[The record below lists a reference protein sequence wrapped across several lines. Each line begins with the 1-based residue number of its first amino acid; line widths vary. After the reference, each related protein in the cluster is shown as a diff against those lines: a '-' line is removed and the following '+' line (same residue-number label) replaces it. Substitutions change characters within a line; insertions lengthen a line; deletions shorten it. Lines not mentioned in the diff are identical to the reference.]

1 MKKALEV
8 LFGIKPANQPLLANR
23 NYKSYRINN
32 QPDLQSWCSALHV
45 GALASRQSTIP
56 VLMGNKIKWVD
67 LHAVKNL

>member
-8 LFGIKPANQPLLANR
+8 LFGIKQANQPLLPNR

-56 VLMGNKIKWVD
+56 ILMGNHIKWVD
-67 LHAVKNL
+67 LDAAKRL

>member
-8 LFGIKPANQPLLANR
+8 LFGIKSANQPLLANK

-45 GALASRQSTIP
+45 GVLASRQSTIP

>member
-1 MKKALEV
+1 MKKLLEI

-45 GALASRQSTIP
+45 GTLASRTSTIP
-56 VLMGNKIKWVD
+56 ITMGNNIKWVD
-67 LHAVKNL
+67 LHAVKGL

>member
-23 NYKSYRINN
+23 NYKSYCINN
-32 QPDLQSWCSALHV
+32 QPDLQSWCSALQV
-45 GALASRQSTIP
+45 GALASRSSTIP
-56 VLMGNKIKWVD
+56 ILMGNNIKWVD

>member
-1 MKKALEV
+1 MKKLLEI

-45 GALASRQSTIP
+45 GTLASRASTIP
-56 VLMGNKIKWVD
+56 ITMGNNIKWVD
-67 LHAVKNL
+67 LHAVKGL

>member
-8 LFGIKPANQPLLANR
+8 LFGIKPANQPLLANI